1 MSIVEL
7 FVICGCAL
15 GIITLIVIAIYQ
27 RCHYK
32 HNIVDMSDSIRIMQ
46 SIINKIKCGDV
57 KSSTNDN
64 VSLNLSFDEF
74 REVLEKVYK
83 GNVVASVPVGGTANA
98 YIARD
103 VINKTIDVLY

>member
-1 MSIVEL
+1 MSIGEL
-7 FVICGCAL
+7 LVICGCAL

-57 KSSTNDN
+57 KVSRQICGSSIHFRKNN
-64 VSLNLSFDEF
+64 VYL
-74 REVLEKVYK
+74 
-83 GNVVASVPVGGTANA
+83 G
-98 YIARD
+98 
-103 VINKTIDVLY
+103 